1 MPSAKFDEVYKKTR
15 DIKSGPSND
24 ELLNV
29 RLISRNLLCCY
40 PLVPVTDIITLQL
53 YAYAKVAQG
62 EDIEKAPKPG
72 MMDFTGKAKRKRW
85 QEVVDAGTS
94 QADAEKKYIELG
106 EGLIKTH
113 G

>member
-24 ELLNV
+24 DLLN
-29 RLISRNLLCCY
+29 
-40 PLVPVTDIITLQL
+40 L

-62 EDIEKAPKPG
+62 EDIEKAAKPG

-94 QADAEKKYIELG
+94 KSDAEKKYIELG
-106 EGLIKTH
+106 EGLISKH
-113 G
+113 S